1 MTKSL
6 PFTKAGLKRAIL
18 AAQAAGL
25 RIAEI
30 RPDGTIVMNNENNP
44 LAGDL
49 ASQHDVDAL
58 RRWGDDE

>member
-6 PFTKAGLKRAIL
+6 PFTRAGLKRAIL

-25 RIAEI
+25 RVAGI
-30 RPDGTIVMNNENNP
+30 RPDGTIVVNDENNP
-44 LAGDL
+44 LAGGVTG
-49 ASQHDVDAL
+49 QHDVDAL